1 MIKEREVIKEV
12 KRVVIKVGTSTIAH
26 TGGLINIY
34 RMEHL
39 ARMISDLKNRGYQ
52 VVLVSSGAI
61 GVGAQR
67 MHLKERPRDIEGKQA
82 AAAVGQVVLM
92 NMYQK
97 FFQEYNYQVAQILVT
112 TQV

>member
-52 VVLVSSGAI
+52 VNVIKLIKPNIRPDSGFHVNQSPVL
-61 GVGAQR
+61 
-67 MHLKERPRDIEGKQA
+67 
-82 AAAVGQVVLM
+82 
-92 NMYQK
+92 Y
-97 FFQEYNYQVAQILVT
+97 FY
-112 TQV
+112 